1 MITIKD
7 ICISPKNEYCPLL
20 VFCWN
25 GKLDHER
32 ITEQIDWIKEAGYGG
47 FMIMAYLGL
56 PYKVMDESWIN
67 TVEVALKRAE
77 EHGLD
82 EDFCRPVQE
91 KERV

>member
-1 MITIKD
+1 
-7 ICISPKNEYCPLL
+7 
-20 VFCWN
+20 
-25 GKLDHER
+25 
-32 ITEQIDWIKEAGYGG
+32 
-47 FMIMAYLGL
+47 MAYLGL